1 MLWDYIR
8 SRRVTLAVWA
18 IVCVLFAAVFALYS
32 LPLKAVLYGAAV
44 SGFFGLTAAAVDFL
58 YYRRKR
64 LRLKKLADEIIYTID
79 GLPSPVYGIEEDYC
93 ELVRILYENMRCV
106 WDEMSEKYSDM
117 TEYYTIW
124 AHQIKTPIAAMGL
137 ILQEAGQS
145 DELNR
150 EQNIALCREQN
161 LALRRELSDNLQ
173 RIEQY
178 AEMVMCYLRLDSD
191 STDYVIKEYD
201 LDGIVRQAVRKFSRQ
216 FIRKKLSLT
225 YEPLRKTVLTDEKWL
240 LFVIEQ
246 VISNA
251 VKYTKTGGAE
261 IYCEE
266 PLTLCIRD
274 TGIGAASEDLPRL
287 FEKGYTGC
295 NGRLDKKASGI
306 GLYLCKRICTK
317 LGHGISAE
325 NAPGGGLIIKLNLE
339 TKQTEHE

>member
-8 SRRVTLAVWA
+8 SRRVTLAVWT
-18 IVCVLFAAVFALYS
+18 IVCAVFAAVFALYS

-64 LRLKKLADEIIYTID
+64 LRLKKLADEIIYTTD
-79 GLPSPVYGIEEDYC
+79 GLPSPVNGIEADYC
-93 ELVRILYENMRCV
+93 ELVKILYENMRRAE
-106 WDEMSEKYSDM
+106 DEMSEKYSDM

-145 DELNR
+145 DELN
-150 EQNIALCREQN
+150 
-161 LALRRELSDNLQ
+161 RELSDNLQ

-246 VISNA
+246 VVSNA

-317 LGHGISAE
+317 LGHNISAE
-325 NAPGGGLIIKLNLE
+325 NAEGGGMVIRIDLDTIILNL
-339 TKQTEHE
+339 